1 MKSKY
6 AVVATLFVLAAA
18 SVSADREGGTRG
30 LFRLPTGAGA
40 PSVPRVLWLAIDTRA
55 LPLRKNL
62 TLFLTKPQVRREPV
76 LGPSTSADAPDNV
89 AAYCTAPCCMKAGK
103 FRMWYY
109 GLHSD
114 YSRGRNRDEPG
125 LLCRKCPTG

>member
-6 AVVATLFVLAAA
+6 AVIGTLFVLAAA
-18 SVSADREGGTRG
+18 SMSADREGGTRG
-30 LFRLPTGAGA
+30 LFRLPTGAGV

-76 LGPSTSADAPDNV
+76 LGPSTSPDAPDNV
-89 AAYCTAPCCMKAGK
+89 AAYLYGTVLHEAGK
-103 FRMWYY
+103 FRMCTT
-109 GLHSD
+109 D
-114 YSRGRNRDEPG
+114 CTG
-125 LLCRKCPTG
+125 LLPRAESGRARSAMQKVSTG